1 MGSTEALQLRE
12 RAALLRRVAGIR
24 IHGDAEV
31 TRELLALAA
40 SLEDE
45 ARALDVPQR
54 MGRAA

>member
-31 TRELLALAA
+31 NRELLALAA
-40 SLEDE
+40 SVEDK
-45 ARALDVPQR
+45 ARALEVSQE
-54 MGRAA
+54 RAA